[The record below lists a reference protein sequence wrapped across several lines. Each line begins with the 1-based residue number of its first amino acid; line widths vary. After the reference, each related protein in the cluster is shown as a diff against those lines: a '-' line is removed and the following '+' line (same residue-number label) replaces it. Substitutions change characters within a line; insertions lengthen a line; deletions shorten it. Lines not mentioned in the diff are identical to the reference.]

1 MNVFSKVLIANRGEI
16 AVRVARSIQA
26 LGGRVVAVYSDADAD
41 ALHVERAN
49 QAVCIG
55 PPPVGESYLDGAKVI
70 EAAKIA
76 GAEAIHPGY
85 GFLSENAAFARAV
98 EEAGLV
104 FIGPPADAI
113 DLMGDKRQAKIAMKA
128 AGVPCVPGYDG
139 DDQNDD
145 VLAKEADKVGYP
157 IMVKASA
164 GGGGRGMRCVKDPAQ
179 FLEQV
184 AIARAEAQN
193 AFGDGRLI
201 LERALLGARH
211 VEVQVFADKHGN
223 VIHLGERDCSVQRRH
238 QKVIEECP
246 SPAVN
251 AELRAKMGQA
261 AVEAARACHYVGA
274 GTVEFLLD
282 HDGSFYFL
290 EMNTRLQVEH
300 PVTEMVT
307 GVDLV
312 EWQLR
317 IAGGDTLPL
326 TQDEVTWTGHAIE
339 ARLYA
344 EDPAQDFLP
353 QTGVAHLWH
362 VPERP
367 GCRVDH
373 GLVEGGTVSPH
384 YDPMVG
390 KAIAHGPTRS
400 VALRRLDALL
410 ADTVL
415 LGVPTNKAFLR
426 SVLAHQAFA
435 SGEVDTNFITTHMSD
450 DPTLAKTA
458 PPSTVLSL
466 AAAILFARSVPDP
479 DDRLAGWHSVA
490 QSPLAYT
497 LRCGE
502 DHTVRLTGAGSG
514 LPMHVKVQV
523 GTETHGID
531 LLDVFE
537 DAVVFVHNSIRQE
550 AAYYYDDDNLY
561 LESDLDNSA
570 FHIEDITLQPASA
583 ANGAG
588 DGQMLAPMDGVV
600 ISTSVEV
607 GARVEPGQTV
617 AVVEAMKMQHQI
629 QSDVTGTVK
638 EVPVTAGQQVKLRQL
653 LVLIEPDDAETDASG
668 AETNGAAS
676 ATTEAE

>member
-1 MNVFSKVLIANRGEI
+1 MHVFSKVLIANRGEI
-16 AVRVARSIQA
+16 AVRVAKSIQA
-26 LGGRVVAVYSDADAD
+26 LGGRVVAIYSDADAD
-41 ALHVERAN
+41 ALHVETAD
-49 QAVCIG
+49 QAVCVG
-55 PPPVGESYLDGAKVI
+55 PAPVGESYLAADKVI
-70 EAAKIA
+70 EAAKMT

-98 EEAGLV
+98 DDAGLV
-104 FIGPPADAI
+104 FIGPPAEAI
-113 DLMGDKRQAKIAMKA
+113 ELMGDKRQSNIAMKA

-139 DDQNDD
+139 GDQSDD
-145 VLAKEADKVGYP
+145 VLTKEADKVGYP
-157 IMVKASA
+157 VMVKASA
-164 GGGGRGMRCVKDPAQ
+164 GGGGRGMRCVTDPKL
-179 FLEQV
+179 FREQV
-184 AIARAEAQN
+184 AIARAEAEN

-211 VEVQVFADKHGN
+211 VEVQVFADKFGN

-261 AVEAARACHYVGA
+261 AVEAARACNYVGA

-282 HDGSFYFL
+282 KDGAFYFL

-317 IAGGDTLPL
+317 VAGGEALPL
-326 TQDEVTWTGHAIE
+326 KQEEVTWTGHAIE

-353 QTGVAHLWH
+353 QTGTARLWH
-362 VPERP
+362 VPEKP

-373 GLVEGGTVSPH
+373 GLMEGGTVSPH

-390 KAIAHGPTRS
+390 KAIAHGATRAL
-400 VALRRLDALL
+400 ALRRLDALL
-410 ADTVL
+410 ADTIL

-435 SGEVDTNFITTHMSD
+435 SGEADTNFIATHMGD
-450 DPTLAKTA
+450 DPTLSKSE
-458 PPSTVLSL
+458 PPSTVLAL
-466 AAAILFARSVPDP
+466 AGALLFARSVPDP
-479 DDRLAGWHSVA
+479 DDRLVGWHSVA
-490 QSPLAYT
+490 QSPITYT
-497 LRCGE
+497 LRSGE
-502 DHTVRLTGAGSG
+502 DHTVRLTASGHG
-514 LPMHVKVQV
+514 LPMHVSVQS
-523 GTETHGID
+523 GDDKHDIE

-537 DAVVFVHNSIRQE
+537 DAVVFIHQGVRQE
-550 AAYYYDDDNLY
+550 AAYVYEDDDLFID
-561 LESDLDNSA
+561 SDLHPAA
-570 FHIEDITLQPASA
+570 FHLEDITLQPASA
-583 ANGAG
+583 SQGVG

-638 EVPVTAGQQVKLRQL
+638 EVSASAGQQVKLRQL
-653 LVLIEPDDAETDASG
+653 LVLIEPDSPDNPETSDTTTTANATPAE
-668 AETNGAAS
+668 
-676 ATTEAE
+676 

>member
-41 ALHVERAN
+41 ALHVAVAH

-55 PPPVGESYLDGAKVI
+55 PPPVGESYLAIDKVI
-70 EAAKIA
+70 EAAKIT

-85 GFLSENAAFARAV
+85 GFLSENATFARAV
-98 EEAGLV
+98 EAAGLV
-104 FIGPPADAI
+104 FIGPPAEAI
-113 DLMGDKRQAKIAMKA
+113 ELMGDKRQSKIAMKA
-128 AGVPCVPGYDG
+128 AGVPCVPGYEG
-139 DDQNDD
+139 EDQSDE
-145 VLAKEADKVGYP
+145 VLEKEAKNVGYP

-164 GGGGRGMRCVKDPAQ
+164 GGGGRGMRRVTDPTL
-179 FLEQV
+179 FREQV

-251 AELRAKMGQA
+251 DELRGKMGAA

-317 IAGGDTLPL
+317 VAGGGTLPL
-326 TQDEVTWTGHAIE
+326 KQDEVTFTGHAIE

-367 GCRVDH
+367 SCRVDH
-373 GLVEGGTVSPH
+373 GLVEGGAVSPH
-384 YDPMVG
+384 YDPMIG
-390 KAIAHGPTRS
+390 KTIAHGSTRAL
-400 VALRRLDALL
+400 ALRRLDSLL

-426 SVLAHQAFA
+426 SVLAHPAFA
-435 SGEVDTNFITTHMSD
+435 SGEADTNFIGTHMGD
-450 DPTLAKTA
+450 DPTLSKRA
-458 PPSTVLSL
+458 PPSTVLAL
-466 AAAILFARSVPDP
+466 AASILFARSVPDP
-479 DDRLAGWHSVA
+479 DDRFTGWHSVA
-490 QSPLAYT
+490 QSPVTYT

-502 DHTVRLTGAGSG
+502 DHTVRLIASGNG
-514 LPMHVKVQV
+514 LPLHVSVR
-523 GTETHGID
+523 GADDTLDIE

-537 DAVVFVHNSIRQE
+537 DAVVFIHNGVRQE
-550 AAYYYDDDNLY
+550 AAYYYADDDLY
-561 LESDLDNSA
+561 LESDFDSSS
-570 FHIEDITLQPASA
+570 FHIEDITLHPATASI
-583 ANGAG
+583 GAG
-588 DGQMLAPMDGVV
+588 DGRMLAPMDGVV
-600 ISTSVEV
+600 IGTSVEV
-607 GARVEPGQTV
+607 GARVGPGQTV

-638 EVPVTAGQQVKLRQL
+638 EVPVAAGQQVKLRQL
-653 LVLIEPDDAETDASG
+653 LVLIEPEVTEAPDAAANAAASS
-668 AETNGAAS
+668 TNGAA
-676 ATTEAE
+676 E